1 MNVKEHASRLLD
13 IISKDLLEKEQ
24 IVALG
29 LLCCVSGESLFLLGP
44 PGTAKSMVARRLKEA
59 FAGGTSFEYLMS
71 RFSTPDEIFGPVSI
85 SKLKNEDR
93 YERCVEGYLP
103 SADIVF
109 LDEIWKAG
117 PSIQNTLLTAINER
131 IFRNGQQVIDL
142 PMKCLL
148 AASNELPNED
158 EGLEALWDRFMV
170 RVVSNCITKES
181 TFCKM
186 LRSQV
191 ADKVDVP
198 ANLLITDEIYAQWRE
213 QMRKVNIPKHILG
226 AITYIRQQMNAQM
239 SEDGENDLS
248 PWAYYISDRRW
259 KKAFG
264 LLQAS
269 AFMNG
274 RSEIDESDLVLL
286 LHMLWNKTECIS
298 RVVDIVFDSVF
309 WDVKKQTSALLKESL
324 KGKNEGKSAMKANP
338 ADVSQFKVYKHFY
351 ARVLGYG
358 MGDCYFHIHD
368 YKYLDNKNKTQGM
381 VYESQF
387 LGANVISRLDLSTP
401 FASTQMGQGSLNV
414 SLRRIPG
421 GLEIDGTPYVI
432 EHIGSVVP
440 LPQPKPCKDKNTV
453 TILGEKSQGLVDRL
467 EEVRKEMQRRADVVE
482 SGGNMFVSDADVA
495 LVKTRLTQVM
505 KTLDET
511 RVHML
516 NNSNLA

>member
-1 MNVKEHASRLLD
+1 MTVKEHASELLD

-29 LLCCVSGESLFLLGP
+29 LLCCVAGESMFLLGP

-59 FAGGTSFEYLMS
+59 FAGGSSFEYLMS

-103 SADIVF
+103 SANIVF

-117 PSIQNTLLTAINER
+117 PSIQNTLLTAINEK
-131 IFRNGQQVIDL
+131 IFRNGQQTVDL
-142 PMKCLL
+142 PMKGLL

-170 RVVSNCITKES
+170 RVVSNCIAHES
-181 TFCKM
+181 AFCKM
-186 LRSQV
+186 LRSQATEKV
-191 ADKVDVP
+191 AVP
-198 ANLLITDEIYAQWRE
+198 EHLLITDEIYAKWRE
-213 QMRKVNIPKHILG
+213 DMRKVTIPKHILG
-226 AITYIRQQMNAQM
+226 AITYIRQQMNAKM
-239 SEDGENDLS
+239 AEDDENELS
-248 PWAYYISDRRW
+248 QWAYYISDRRW

-269 AFMNG
+269 AFLNG
-274 RSEIDESDLVLL
+274 RNEIDESDLVLL
-286 LHMLWNKTECIS
+286 LHMLWNRAECIAP
-298 RVVDIVFDSVF
+298 VIDMVFDSVF
-309 WDVKKQTSALLKESL
+309 WDIKKQTSALIKESL
-324 KGKNEGKSAMKANP
+324 KGKNEAKAAKKTNT

-368 YKYLDNKNKTQGM
+368 YKYLDEKEKTQG
-381 VYESQF
+381 VLYESQF

-401 FASTQMGQGSLNV
+401 FSSTQMGQGSLSV

-421 GLEIDGTPYVI
+421 GIEIDGTPYMI
-432 EHIGSVVP
+432 EHLGNILPPPHPAGKSTKKQESV
-440 LPQPKPCKDKNTV
+440 
-453 TILGEKSQGLVDRL
+453 LGQWSQSLVDRL
-467 EEVRKEMQRRADVVE
+467 DEIRNEMQRRADAIE
-482 SGGNMFVSDADVA
+482 HGGNLFVSDDDVS
-495 LVKTRLTQVM
+495 LVKKRLAQVM